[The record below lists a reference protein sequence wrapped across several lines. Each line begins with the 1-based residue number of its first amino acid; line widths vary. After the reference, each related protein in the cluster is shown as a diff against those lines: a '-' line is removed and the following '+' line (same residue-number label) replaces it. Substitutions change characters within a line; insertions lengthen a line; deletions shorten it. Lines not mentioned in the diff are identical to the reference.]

1 MNCAEWGPY
10 KMQRRRSSSSITL
23 VLISATA
30 ISSCEQSSAP
40 DTVSRDLYA
49 SKADCMQ
56 DWGADPAKCEP
67 ARTGSSTRTTTG
79 THFYGP
85 AYSRGSYG
93 STSRSYT
100 DGTTSEAR
108 PGSRSIGTAHVSRS
122 SSSGSSSSSSV
133 SRSGFGSSSSSH
145 SSSSSSSI
153 SSRSGSSAS

>member
-1 MNCAEWGPY
+1 MNCSEWGPY

-30 ISSCEQSSAP
+30 ISSCGQSSAP
-40 DTVSRDLYA
+40 DTMSRDLYA

-93 STSRSYT
+93 STSRSYP
-100 DGTTSEAR
+100 DGTTSEPR
-108 PGSRSIGTAHVSRS
+108 PGSRSIGTTNVSRS
-122 SSSGSSSSSSV
+122 SVSSGSSSGGSV

-145 SSSSSSSI
+145 SSSSSS
-153 SSRSGSSAS
+153 RSGSSAS